1 MKLKDFA
8 WISGCFNL
16 GDTRMIP
23 IAKPIITD
31 DEIDEVVKVLRSG
44 FIAQGPKVAEFEEKF
59 AEYLGVK
66 YAVAVSSGTT
76 ALHLALLAAGI
87 GPNDEVITTPFT
99 FAATGNS
106 VLHVGAKP
114 VFIDIDNRT
123 YNLNPENIENAITD
137 KTKAVMPVHLYGQPA
152 EMDTIKQIAEEHDL
166 IVIEDAAQAHGAV
179 YKGKKAGSLGDMGC
193 FSFYPT
199 KNMTTS
205 EGGII
210 TTENEE
216 MAEKARVLR
225 SHGESERYTHVVL
238 GYNFRMTDI
247 AAAIGIV
254 QLKKLDKF
262 NEKRIANAK
271 YLTER
276 IDKINGI
283 TAPFVSAD
291 VKHVYHQYTIRV
303 GKSRRNELMEFLNSR
318 GIGTGIHYPKPIYKQ
333 KLYKELGFSASCPEA
348 EAASSEVLSLPVHP
362 SLEKNDLEKIVSVL
376 NEASKQLNLF

>member
-1 MKLKDFA
+1 
-8 WISGCFNL
+8 
-16 GDTRMIP
+16 MIP
-23 IAKPIITD
+23 IAKPIIAD

-66 YAVAVSSGTT
+66 HAVAVSSGTT

-114 VFIDIDNRT
+114 VFIDIDNKT

-152 EMDTIKQIAEEHDL
+152 EMDTIKQIAEDHDL

-376 NEASKQLNLF
+376 NEASKQINLF

>member
-23 IAKPIITD
+23 IAKPIIAD

-59 AEYLGVK
+59 AEYLGIK

-114 VFIDIDNRT
+114 VFIDIDNKT

-303 GKSRRNELMEFLNSR
+303 GRSRRNELMEFLNSK
-318 GIGTGIHYPKPIYKQ
+318 GIGTGIHYPKPIYEQ

-376 NEASKQLNLF
+376 NEASKQINLF

>member
-1 MKLKDFA
+1 
-8 WISGCFNL
+8 
-16 GDTRMIP
+16 MIP
-23 IAKPIITD
+23 IAKPIIAD
-31 DEIDEVVKVLRSG
+31 EEIDEVVKVLRSG

-66 YAVAVSSGTT
+66 HAVAVSSGTT

-106 VLHVGAKP
+106 VLYVGAKP
-114 VFIDIDNRT
+114 VFIDIDKKT
-123 YNLNPENIENAITD
+123 YNLNPENIENVITD

-152 EMDTIKQIAEEHDL
+152 EMDSIKQIAEDHDL
-166 IVIEDAAQAHGAV
+166 IVIEDAAQAHGSV
-179 YKGKKAGSLGDMGC
+179 YKGKKVGSLGDMGC

-225 SHGESERYTHVVL
+225 SHGESERYTHDVL

-262 NEKRIANAK
+262 NEKRIENAK
-271 YLTER
+271 YLTKQ

-283 TAPFVSAD
+283 ITPFVAAD
-291 VKHVYHQYTIRV
+291 VKHVYHQYTVRV
-303 GKSRRNELMEFLNSR
+303 GKSRRNQLMEFLNSR
-318 GIGTGIHYPKPIYKQ
+318 GVGTGIHYPKPIYEQ

-348 EAASSEVLSLPVHP
+348 DSASSEVLSLPVHP

-376 NEASKQLNLF
+376 NEASKQINLF